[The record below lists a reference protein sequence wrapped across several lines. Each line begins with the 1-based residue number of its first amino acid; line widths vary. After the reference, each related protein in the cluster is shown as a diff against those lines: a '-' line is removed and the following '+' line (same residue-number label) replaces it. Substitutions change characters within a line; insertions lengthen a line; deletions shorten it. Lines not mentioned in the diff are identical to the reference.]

1 MKIIN
6 NDSNQ
11 ITILNLI
18 ELGKD
23 DEIEKV
29 RETHKAAIEMMGVT
43 EENKENFDIDITARQ
58 PQKEDIDTFGITE
71 PSKYRV
77 VQVIVSKIKET
88 NQN

>member
-1 MKIIN
+1 MKIMN

-29 RETHKAAIEMMGVT
+29 RETHKVAIETAEIT
-43 EENKENFDIDITARQ
+43 EENKENFDIDITTRQ

-77 VQVIVSKIKET
+77 AQVIVSKMKE
-88 NQN
+88 N

>member
-6 NDSNQ
+6 DNDNQ
-11 ITILNLI
+11 VRILNLI
-18 ELGKD
+18 EIGKD

-29 RETHKAAIEMMGVT
+29 RETHKTAIEMAKIT